1 MRKVNIFILFWFYFG
16 ILNSVFA
23 STLHL
28 SISSSPS
35 RLNPMLATDSAS
47 GEIAGWVFN
56 SLVEYDKDG
65 KVIPRLAKSWKF
77 LDDKTLIF
85 KLKENIK
92 WNDDKPFTAKDV
104 VFTYKLITSPKVFT
118 PYADEFRYVKDVIM
132 IDKFTVKVIYKKP
145 YFKALNTWMTSIVP
159 KHILEKEKD
168 VMTSSFNQHPIG
180 TGSYMID
187 GFEINKDI
195 VLKAN
200 PNYFIHK
207 PHIDTITYHY
217 IPDPA
222 TNFLM
227 LKTKK
232 LDVGGLSPL
241 QVERQ
246 LDSEFKKH
254 YAIYEKISNS
264 YTYLGFNLKNKK
276 FQNPLLR
283 KAIGLAIDKK
293 QLVDILFFGHG
304 QVCNGPFMPKTWG
317 YNDSVKSSYNPQ
329 KAKEILKKLG
339 YSEKNPFEFTIT
351 TNSNNDTRVYAV
363 QIIQHQLAKVG
374 IKVHIRTMEWQAF
387 LNTVVMPK
395 KFEAVVLGWGLSLT
409 PDAYSIWHSDGAKKG
424 GFNFVSY
431 KNKRVDEL
439 IKKAE
444 VTVDEQKLS
453 LYYKEIFK
461 LIVEDHPYIFLYIP
475 NSITAV
481 NKEIKHVSPSIIG
494 VMHNEIDWVKP

>member
-1 MRKVNIFILFWFYFG
+1 MKNFNILILFLFNFIY
-16 ILNSVFA
+16 LSA
-23 STLHL
+23 SSLHL

-35 RLNPMLATDSAS
+35 RLNPILATDSAS

-56 SLVEYDKDG
+56 SLVKYDKDA
-65 KVIPRLAKSWKF
+65 KIVPDLAKEWHFVDK
-77 LDDKTLIF
+77 KTLIF

-92 WNDDKPFTAKDV
+92 WSDGKPFGADDV

-118 PYADEFRYVKDVIM
+118 PYADEFRYVKDVIK
-132 IDKFTVKVIYKKP
+132 IDNYTIKVLYKKP

-159 KHILEKEKD
+159 KHILENEKEI
-168 VMTSSFNQHPIG
+168 MTSSFNQHPIG
-180 TGSYMID
+180 TGPYTID

-200 PNYFIHK
+200 KNYYIHK
-207 PHIDTITYHY
+207 PYIKKIIYHY

-246 LDSEFKKH
+246 LDSDFKS
-254 YAIYEKISNS
+254 YYNIFEKISNG

-276 FQNPLLR
+276 FKNPLIR
-283 KAIGLAIDKK
+283 EAIDLAIDKK
-293 QLVDILFFGHG
+293 ELVDILFFGHG
-304 QVCNGPFMPKTWG
+304 KVCNGPFMPGTWA
-317 YNDSVKSSYNPQ
+317 YNPDIKSSFNPQ
-329 KAKEILKKLG
+329 KAKKILKSLG
-339 YSEKNPFEFTIT
+339 YDKEHPFEFTIT

-387 LNTVVMPK
+387 LNTVVMPRN
-395 KFEAVVLGWGLSLT
+395 FEAVVLGWGLSLS
-409 PDAYSIWHSDGAKKG
+409 PDAYSIWHSEGAKKG
-424 GFNFVSY
+424 GFNFVNY
-431 KNKRVDEL
+431 KNEKVDKL
-439 IKKAE
+439 IKEAE
-444 VTVDEQKLS
+444 VTIEQQKLS
-453 LYYKEIFK
+453 KIYKEIFK
-461 LIVEDHPYIFLYIP
+461 LIVKDHPYVFLYIP

-481 NKEIKHVSPSIIG
+481 NKKIKNVSPSIIG
-494 VMHNEIDWVKP
+494 VMHNEIDWIKP